1 MLGNCKS
8 FKKERNWIS
17 QVEIAKYLMVN
28 VIRDGHKLSICSTQL
43 PKKNLFT
50 NHSISA
56 PFSTQFY
63 SQILEE
69 TQQM

>member
-1 MLGNCKS
+1 M
-8 FKKERNWIS
+8 S

-28 VIRDGHKLSICSTQL
+28 VIRDNHKLSICSTQL

-69 TQQM
+69 TQ

>member
-1 MLGNCKS
+1 MLNTAA
-8 FKKERNWIS
+8 
-17 QVEIAKYLMVN
+17 Q
-28 VIRDGHKLSICSTQL
+28 
-43 PKKNLFT
+43 KKNLFT

-69 TQQM
+69 TQ